1 MVSITD
7 FKDILISKSGGKPL
21 GKVSNFYSILWQAMS
36 KVKKN
41 VDLPSAMRTVQLTNP
56 VYTDVRMYPLPSD
69 VSLNGIIALRP
80 IVPNDSYYDF
90 TNLNQRQFNN
100 EVKFDYNSLSKLYGI
115 RNINGVQYLLINDIT
130 TTPVLIQNCDSLTT
144 MGTVALLGVS
154 TDLAVDPLQKV
165 TGANSFSFA
174 TGIGAANGIDGT
186 LIAPIDLSAQNDILA
201 YVYLPTLTNV
211 SGVQFGLGQ
220 DSSNYFSG
228 ATATDFFG
236 NALKVGWNLVRVPR
250 TSFAI
255 TAGAPTWTGVDY
267 WRYEV
272 LGTAVAATAGFRLD
286 SFTGNLGSLFEIDYY
301 SDYQFITATGTRVV
315 KPTGDTDLIVI
326 SNSDELDLFTDQFIE
341 IMTVDLKQQG
351 VTVDYQAYGGN
362 RLLASYEAFKFK
374 FPSQRQLMKTIY
386 GTSPQSRINE

>member
-80 IVPNDSYYDF
+80 IVPDNSYYDF

-115 RNINGVQYLLINDIT
+115 RNINGVQYLLVNDIT

-144 MGTVALLGVS
+144 MGTVALVGAS
-154 TDLAVDPLQKV
+154 TNLAVDPLQKV
-165 TGANSFSFA
+165 AGANSFSF
-174 TGIGAANGIDGT
+174 TSGIGSSNGIDGN
-186 LIAPIDLSAQNDILA
+186 LIVPIDLSAQRDILSW
-201 YVYLPTLTNV
+201 VYLPTLTNV
-211 SGVQFGLGQ
+211 LGVQLGLGQ
-220 DSSNYFSG
+220 NSASYFSG
-228 ATATDFFG
+228 AIATDFFG
-236 NALKVGWNLVRVPR
+236 NALKVGWNLVRVP
-250 TSFAI
+250 TNTFSVA
-255 TAGAPTWTGVDY
+255 AGTPTWTDVDY
-267 WRYEV
+267 WRFEII
-272 LGTAVAATAGFRLD
+272 GTLAAATAGFRLD
-286 SFTGNLGSLFEIDYY
+286 SFTGNLGAIFEIDYY
-301 SDYQFITATGTRVV
+301 SDDQFVTAAGARIA
-315 KPTGDTDLIVI
+315 KPTQDTDLIVI

-362 RLLASYEAFKFK
+362 RLLASYEQFKFK
-374 FPSQRQLMKTIY
+374 FPSQRQLMKTLY
-386 GTSPQSRINE
+386 GTPPQRRINE

>member
-186 LIAPIDLSAQNDILA
+186 LIAP
-201 YVYLPTLTNV
+201 
-211 SGVQFGLGQ
+211 
-220 DSSNYFSG
+220 
-228 ATATDFFG
+228 
-236 NALKVGWNLVRVPR
+236 
-250 TSFAI
+250 
-255 TAGAPTWTGVDY
+255 
-267 WRYEV
+267 
-272 LGTAVAATAGFRLD
+272 
-286 SFTGNLGSLFEIDYY
+286 
-301 SDYQFITATGTRVV
+301 
-315 KPTGDTDLIVI
+315 
-326 SNSDELDLFTDQFIE
+326 
-341 IMTVDLKQQG
+341 
-351 VTVDYQAYGGN
+351 
-362 RLLASYEAFKFK
+362 
-374 FPSQRQLMKTIY
+374 
-386 GTSPQSRINE
+386 